1 MKKLTAFFAA
11 LAAFSVAVAQ
21 DTLLMVNPYYLHTP
35 IDIFDSTDC
44 KEDSN
49 LINRYNGY
57 NSEQFIL
64 FQMYEPTTPTTIY
77 GVAVAVVNES
87 RMGLNC
93 LNWDSVHPDVEIVAN
108 VYAKAEPGV
117 YVKVNSVDCGI
128 SPYRGYIR
136 YDTYNPY
143 TNELV
148 YCITEEIREFYF
160 DDPSTVQDTCF
171 VGISVNYV
179 NGYTGFEKLVMM
191 HEAGPSIIYTSL
203 VDYLTADAGHQ
214 PYPFTPCDTFSLK
227 PFSSWQTLDSCEY
240 VIHHSSIWGGTF
252 PIIAHHC
259 KTPPRILWAVTGN
272 GSCTLAWDSS
282 GDGTYEVAVAPWGA
296 SPDTVSRRYVTTD
309 TTFYIDSLD
318 YGTTYSVWVRGRCSF
333 PTTTMWS
340 NWSSRMPVYV
350 QTGVQEAD
358 GPRFEITP
366 NPASGTVNVEHAFA
380 DGTISVLDMQG
391 RTVLTAPASQHTLDI
406 SYLAV
411 GSYVVRLETPSG
423 IGTKLLQVQ

>member
-1 MKKLTAFFAA
+1 MKKLFLLFAA
-11 LAAFSVAVAQ
+11 LAAFSVAAAQ

-44 KEDSN
+44 KNNHQAHDSITFHGEN
-49 LINRYNGY
+49 LV
-57 NSEQFIL
+57 E

-87 RMGLNC
+87 RVGLNC
-93 LNWDSVHPDVEIVAN
+93 INWDSVHPDVEIAAT
-108 VYAKAEPGV
+108 VYAKAGPGV
-117 YVKVNSVDCGI
+117 YVKVNTVDCGI

-136 YDTYNPY
+136 YDYFNHY
-143 TNELV
+143 TNELA

-160 DDPSTVQDTCF
+160 DQPCTVQDTCF
-171 VGISVNYV
+171 VGISVKYI
-179 NGYTGFEKLVMM
+179 NGFTGVEKLALI
-191 HEAGPSIIYTSL
+191 HECATYTYGSSS
-203 VDYLTADAGHQ
+203 YLTADLVHS
-214 PYPFTPCDTFSLK
+214 PYPLAPCDTFSLK
-227 PFSSWQTLDSCEY
+227 PPSSWRTLDTCEY
-240 VIHHSSIWGGTF
+240 VIQNISTWGGTF
-252 PIIAHHC
+252 PIIEHHC
-259 KTPPRILWAVTGN
+259 KTPPRILGAVPGN
-272 GSCTLAWDSS
+272 GSCTLAWESS

-309 TTFYIDSLD
+309 TVIHIDSLD

-333 PTTTMWS
+333 PTTTVWS

-366 NPASGTVNVEHAFA
+366 NPASGTVTVEHGFA

-391 RTVLTAPASQHTLDI
+391 RTVLTAPAGQHTLDI
-406 SYLAV
+406 SHLAA

-423 IGTKLLQVQ
+423 IGTRLLQVQ

>member
-1 MKKLTAFFAA
+1 MKKITVLFAA
-11 LAAFSVAVAQ
+11 LAVFSVAVAQ

-35 IDIFDSTDC
+35 IDFFDSIDC
-44 KEDSN
+44 NIDDDD
-49 LINRYNGY
+49 LIQYYNGY
-57 NSEQFIL
+57 NTEQPVI
-64 FQMYEPTTPTTIY
+64 FQMYEPATPTTIY

-87 RMGLNC
+87 RIGLNC
-93 LNWDSVHPDVEIVAN
+93 INWDSVHPDVEIAAN
-108 VYAKAEPGV
+108 VYAKAGPGV

-136 YDTYNPY
+136 YDAYNFR
-143 TNELV
+143 TNELLF
-148 YCITEEIREFYF
+148 CLTKEIREFYF
-160 DDPSTVQDTCF
+160 DDPCTVQDTCF

-179 NGYTGFEKLVMM
+179 NGYTGAEKLVMM
-191 HEAGPSIIYTSL
+191 HEGCFEHYIPVNVLSPDLIIHS
-203 VDYLTADAGHQ
+203 
-214 PYPFTPCDTFSLK
+214 YPLTPCDTFSLK
-227 PFSSWQTLDSCEY
+227 PTSSWRTLGNCEY
-240 VIHHSSIWGGTF
+240 VLYYTNDYWGGTF

-259 KTPPRILWAVTGN
+259 NTPPRILGAVSGN
-272 GSCTLAWDSS
+272 GSSTLTWASL

-309 TTFYIDSLD
+309 TTIRIDSLE
-318 YGTTYSVWVRGRCSF
+318 YGTIYSVWVRGQCSF
-333 PTTTMWS
+333 PSTTMWS

-366 NPASGTVNVEHAFA
+366 NPASGIVTVEHGFA

-391 RTVLTAPASQHTLDI
+391 CTVLTAPASQHTLDI
-406 SYLAV
+406 SYLAA